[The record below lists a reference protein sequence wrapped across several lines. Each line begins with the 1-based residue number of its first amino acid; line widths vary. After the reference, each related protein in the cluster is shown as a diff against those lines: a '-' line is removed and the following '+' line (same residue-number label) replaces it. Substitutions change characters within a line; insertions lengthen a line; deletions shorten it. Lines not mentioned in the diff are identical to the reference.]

1 MSATAKLASIISV
14 GTLRAAAFALSERRR
29 VRSARVGP
37 ARTHIAEAVRWI
49 CRAHDVAGSA
59 GVSRSYNLIK
69 RPSGRQ
75 PGWMD
80 PYPETTG
87 YIIPTFFR
95 CAAYLNEEELRER
108 AIRMAEWE
116 IEKQLDSGA
125 VQEGLAGHSRRP
137 AVFNT
142 GQVMLGWVAA
152 HKETGRQEFLD
163 AAEKA
168 GRFLVENQDAEG
180 PWRGQLST
188 ITVSIP
194 YKTYNTRVAWA
205 LALLGSVTGN
215 REFGESARK
224 NLNFS
229 LKAQHSNG
237 WLENNCLTD
246 PSRPLTHTIAYS
258 LRGFLES
265 GPLLNESRF
274 TDAAAVAAKAL
285 ADRLRHDGSL
295 AGRYDSEWSPAV
307 SWSCLTGNA
316 QMAIVW
322 FKLARLQN
330 NQQFLHAARQAVHFL
345 KQCQHLTH
353 SDPGVRG
360 AIPGSFPLYGGY
372 YGFEYTNWT
381 VKFFVDALL
390 EEESSGDNM
399 SSRQTA

>member
-1 MSATAKLASIISV
+1 
-14 GTLRAAAFALSERRR
+14 
-29 VRSARVGP
+29 
-37 ARTHIAEAVRWI
+37 
-49 CRAHDVAGSA
+49 
-59 GVSRSYNLIK
+59 
-69 RPSGRQ
+69 
-75 PGWMD
+75 MD

-125 VQEGLAGHSRRP
+125 VQEGLVGHSRRP

-142 GQVMLGWVAA
+142 GQVMLGWLSAY
-152 HKETGRQEFLD
+152 KESGRQEFLD

-168 GRFLVENQDAEG
+168 GRFLVDNQDAEG

-205 LALLGSVTGN
+205 LAELAGVTGTGD
-215 REFGESARK
+215 FQESARR

-265 GPLLNESRF
+265 GLLLNEPGF
-274 TDAAAVAAKAL
+274 IGAAATAAKAL
-285 ADRLRHDGSL
+285 AQRQRDDGSL
-295 AGRYDSEWSPAV
+295 AGRYDSEWNPAV

-316 QMAIVW
+316 QMAIIW
-322 FKLARLQN
+322 FRLARLRN
-330 NQQFLHAARQAVHFL
+330 DQQFLQAARRAAHFL
-345 KQCQHLTH
+345 KKCQHLTH
-353 SDPGVRG
+353 PDPGVRG
-360 AIPGSFPLYGGY
+360 AIPGSFPIYGGY

-390 EEESSGDNM
+390 EEESSADALSPG
-399 SSRQTA
+399 QTA